1 MTRVVVNSVMY
12 ASRGA
17 MLKLQE
23 VSVSP
28 SSDEDEENEMVRVL
42 EREMAQPVLVGPTAV
57 QSEDPSD
64 DSVERLLAGLLQ
76 IENQ

>member
-1 MTRVVVNSVMY
+1 
-12 ASRGA
+12 

-76 IENQ
+76 IENQEIVRS